1 MQGIIRHEFRDR
13 TIIAVAHRLDTIM
26 DFDRIAVMHA
36 GRLVECDTPQNLLA
50 RPESAFRRLRECGG
64 GGGGTVSAPLA

>member
-1 MQGIIRHEFRDR
+1 MQRLIRTKFKDR

-26 DFDRIAVMHA
+26 DFDRIAVMHN

-50 RPESAFRRLRECGG
+50 RTDSAFRKLSGSGG
-64 GGGGTVSAPLA
+64 GAARPEA